1 MWKLKRKTKNVNRK
15 HTNTIMA
22 LLDIPFAL
30 LNLYPT
36 ILQTALCPPR
46 LTTTDCIAQTLV
58 FLDLVDSVNGK
69 NQETDE
75 KW

>member
-1 MWKLKRKTKNVNRK
+1 
-15 HTNTIMA
+15 MA

-30 LNLYPT
+30 LNLYST
-36 ILQTALCPPR
+36 ILQTALCPLR
-46 LTTTDCIAQTLV
+46 LTTIDCIAQTLV

-75 KW
+75 EW

>member
-1 MWKLKRKTKNVNRK
+1 MTAVSRTVTVLE
-15 HTNTIMA
+15 IQCG
-22 LLDIPFAL
+22 L
-30 LNLYPT
+30 LNLYST

-75 KW
+75 EW